1 MVLITRSGNLRNPV
15 SRTRKVFPGFPVA
28 NGEERGIVAGHGHR
42 NGQRGRTGGV
52 RAAEGWICPQA
63 GNGALAVT
71 RNARIALNI
80 AATYGRSLYALV
92 VGLFTSRWAL
102 QALGEVDFGLVGV
115 IGGLVG
121 FIAFFNNMLAS
132 VVGRFYAVSVGR
144 ASVAENRM
152 EALEETRSWFST
164 AVAIHTVVPTLLM
177 LAGYPAGMWAVRNFL
192 SIPPDRLADCEWV
205 FRFVCVGA
213 YLTMVSV
220 PVQAMYTAKQY
231 IAELTVYAFAT
242 TTLRAAGLWYMVSHP
257 GVWLA
262 PYGAMVCLLTAAPQA
277 IIALRGF
284 WLFPECRFRWRAAC
298 SLPRLKEIASF
309 AVFQFVGAMGYL
321 VRLHGVQVVV
331 NKFFG
336 ARANAAMTVS
346 TTVNAQTLALSAALV
361 GAFQPAIVQAYGAG
375 ERDRMLAL
383 SYRAC
388 KLSALF
394 VLFFILP
401 LGLEIREVLRL
412 WLGTPPA
419 GAASLCLL
427 TFAVTLL
434 DQSTVGHRMA
444 IMACPRQAL
453 FQTATGGVEVL
464 TLPIAVIWCM
474 LGGDLDCV
482 LWSVLAAFG
491 AGVVVRVVFA
501 RHMVGM
507 SARYWVAH
515 ILLPLAGV
523 ALAASF
529 AGALP
534 RLCLPCSPLRVLAT
548 AGVCETVLL
557 GLAWTLLFDA
567 TERAYAL
574 AKVRTA
580 WERLGKGMKTP

>member
-1 MVLITRSGNLRNPV
+1 M
-15 SRTRKVFPGFPVA
+15 
-28 NGEERGIVAGHGHR
+28 
-42 NGQRGRTGGV
+42 
-52 RAAEGWICPQA
+52 
-63 GNGALAVT
+63 T

-92 VGLFTSRWAL
+92 VGLYTSRWAL
-102 QALGEVDFGLVGV
+102 QALGEVDYGLVGV

-121 FIAFFNNMLAS
+121 FISFFNNMLAT

-144 ASVAENRM
+144 ASVAEDRTA
-152 EALEETRSWFST
+152 ALEETQAWFST

-177 LAGYPAGMWAVRNFL
+177 LAGYPAGMWAVRHFL
-192 SIPPDRLADCEWV
+192 SIPPDRLADCTWV
-205 FRFVCVGA
+205 FRFVCAGA

-242 TTLRAAGLWYMVSHP
+242 TTLRAVGLWYMVSHP

-262 PYGAMVCLLTAAPQA
+262 PYGAMVCLLTVAPQA

-298 SLPRLKEIASF
+298 SFPRLKEIASF
-309 AVFQFVGAMGYL
+309 AAFQFVGAMGYL

-388 KLSALF
+388 KLSAVF

-412 WLGTPPA
+412 WLGNPPA
-419 GAASLCLL
+419 GAAGLCLL

-453 FQTATGGVEVL
+453 FQMATGGVEVL
-464 TLPIAVIWCM
+464 TLPIAVAWCM
-474 LGGDLDCV
+474 LGGNLHCV
-482 LWSVLAAFG
+482 MWSVLAAFG
-491 AGVVVRVVFA
+491 AGVSVRVVFA
-501 RHMVGM
+501 RRMVGM
-507 SARYWVAH
+507 SARYWAGR

-523 ALAASF
+523 ALAACA

-534 RLCLPCSPLRVLAT
+534 RLWLPRSPLRVLAAT
-548 AGVCETVLL
+548 GLCETVLL
-557 GLAWTLLFDA
+557 GLAWTLLFDMA
-567 TERAYAL
+567 ERGYAI
-574 AKVRTA
+574 AKIRSV
-580 WERLGKGMKTP
+580 WERVTKGTKAQ